1 LIPEI
6 ERWVI
11 NNYTE
16 LKEICLKMT
25 KHSDWAED
33 LLQDVLLQLWEKD
46 EIKLNNLQ
54 DSSIKYYIV
63 RCITNNWYSANSPF
77 YRKIKRESSLY
88 SDLKD
93 ISDLPVDDNEIDEHI
108 IMDTLEEEYG
118 GLGWF
123 SKDLLSRYLILG
135 SYKKVS
141 IQTKIPLNSVHNYVK
156 QAKSELK
163 ANVFKKLK

>member
-1 LIPEI
+1 MIPEI
-6 ERWVI
+6 EQYI
-11 NNYTE
+11 IKHYNE
-16 LKEICLKMT
+16 LKAICLKIT

-46 EIKLNNLQ
+46 EINLKKLDDN
-54 DSSIKYYIV
+54 SIKYYIV
-63 RCITNNWYSANSPF
+63 RCITTNWYSETSPF
-77 YRKIKRESSLY
+77 YRKVKRESSLY

-93 ISDLPVDDNEIDEHI
+93 IAEAPVDDNEIHEHLV
-108 IMDTLEEEYG
+108 MDTMEEQYG
-118 GLGWF
+118 ALNWF

-141 IQTKIPLNSVHNYVK
+141 QQTRIPLMSVHTYVK
-156 QAKSELK
+156 QAKTELK